1 VQAHGP
7 GAERNFPAEVTTS
20 ELPATLGE
28 GRKQRKRSRYIGV
41 QVFMARMDDP
51 QTKRRH
57 HVGNFAC
64 EEDAA
69 RAYDCAAVQARGPP
83 LQLWALD
90 ASCDHSGSVE
100 GWQKR
105 CEVVREGH

>member
-1 VQAHGP
+1 
-7 GAERNFPAEVTTS
+7 
-20 ELPATLGE
+20 
-28 GRKQRKRSRYIGV
+28 
-41 QVFMARMDDP
+41 MARMDDP

-57 HVGNFAC
+57 HVGNFAYAS

-69 RAYDCAAVQARGPP
+69 RAYDCAAVQARGPT

-90 ASCDHSGSVE
+90 TSSDHSGSVE

-105 CEVVREGH
+105 CEVVREEY